1 MQQLEANEVDTDPLL
16 ILWLASQRP
25 QQHYLLHCEPGRFES
40 VAAQVA
46 MLGAQPVHTCH
57 RPGTLQLP
65 PDKQGTLLLNDIHLL
80 ALTDQIALYDWLG
93 TGAGNLRVIS
103 VTTSKLAPLVARGA
117 FLEGL
122 FYRLGAV
129 QLNLTSREGTW

>member
-1 MQQLEANEVDTDPLL
+1 MQQLAANEVDTHPLL

-25 QQHYLLHCEPGRFES
+25 RQHYLLHCEPGRFDS
-40 VAAQVA
+40 VAEQVT
-46 MLGAQPVHTCH
+46 MLGAQPVRVC
-57 RPGTLQLP
+57 RWPRALQLP

-80 ALTDQIALYDWLG
+80 ALADQIALYDWLG
-93 TGAGNLRVIS
+93 TGAGNLRVVS
-103 VTTSKLAPLVARGA
+103 VTTSNLAPLVARGA